1 MARRQYIGCV
11 PTKSM
16 VSRSEYIDA
25 DTAHRDHCHEAVTR
39 YCATSARDARWIET
53 VTVLAGH
60 ARFADSH

>member
-1 MARRQYIGCV
+1 M
-11 PTKSM
+11 
-16 VSRSEYIDA
+16 SRSEYIDA

-39 YCATSARDARWIET
+39 YRATSARDARWIET